1 MSSEM
6 NLIQTN
12 VPGLYRDMN
21 TGVIL
26 NKNTS
31 DLNYYMIE
39 RDRHIQQEAINKK
52 VEDLTEAVTE
62 IKQMLQLMVKNTH
75 GNPHTS

>member
-39 RDRHIQQEAINKK
+39 RDRLIQQEVINKK

-62 IKQMLQLMVKNTH
+62 IKQILQLMVKNTH
-75 GNPHTS
+75 GNSHTS

>member
-1 MSSEM
+1 M

-39 RDRHIQQEAINKK
+39 RDRLIQQEVINKK

-62 IKQMLQLMVKNTH
+62 IKQILQLMVKNTH
-75 GNPHTS
+75 GNSHTS